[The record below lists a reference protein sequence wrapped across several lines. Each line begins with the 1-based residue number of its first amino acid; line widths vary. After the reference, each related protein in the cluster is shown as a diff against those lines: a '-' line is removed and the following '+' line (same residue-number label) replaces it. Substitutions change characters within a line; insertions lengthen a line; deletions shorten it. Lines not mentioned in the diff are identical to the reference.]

1 MEGIEPTTEPTP
13 MKRRNRSSDSLDTAQ
28 QSHEVPIKKRRGSNR
43 LVIIDPTSNAKD
55 VYIGSSAYETTQT
68 LAATL
73 RDLQGRYTEMYK
85 ELTHLKDVER
95 ARYQYDVSLTF
106 NKYFDPM
113 NPDHMSWF
121 RQFARQTMRFKSA
134 LQIIDEDA
142 EPDPDYYINNP
153 FNKNEALKLIKLL
166 NQSIKKPKT
175 SLKYRNH
182 FTLLTSVV
190 LSAQCTD
197 VNVNNVTKDIYK
209 KYYKPEHFVKLGKK
223 KIKELIKS
231 IGLFNNKAKNLY
243 NLSKILINKHKSK
256 VPNNFEDLIE
266 LPGVG
271 RKTANV
277 VLNAAFNKPTIAVD
291 THVFR
296 VANRTGL
303 SNGKNPENVEKQLL
317 QILPKKYK
325 KKAHHLI
332 LLHGRYICKARN
344 PSCKICVINKICL
357 YKKKYE

>member
-1 MEGIEPTTEPTP
+1 M
-13 MKRRNRSSDSLDTAQ
+13 
-28 QSHEVPIKKRRGSNR
+28 
-43 LVIIDPTSNAKD
+43 
-55 VYIGSSAYETTQT
+55 
-68 LAATL
+68 
-73 RDLQGRYTEMYK
+73 
-85 ELTHLKDVER
+85 
-95 ARYQYDVSLTF
+95 
-106 NKYFDPM
+106 
-113 NPDHMSWF
+113 
-121 RQFARQTMRFKSA
+121 
-134 LQIIDEDA
+134 
-142 EPDPDYYINNP
+142 
-153 FNKNEALKLIKLL
+153 LL
-166 NQSIKKPKT
+166 NQNKAFKLIQLLDKSIKNPKT
-175 SLKYRNH
+175 SLKYRNK

-197 VNVNNVTKDIYK
+197 VNVNNVTKNIYK
-209 KYYKPEHFVKLGKK
+209 KYYTPKHFVRLGIN
-223 KIKELIKS
+223 KIRNLIKS
-231 IGLFNNKAKNLY
+231 IGLFNNKAKNIY
-243 NLSKILINKHKSK
+243 NLSKILLEKHQSK
-256 VPNNFEDLIE
+256 VPNKFENLIS

-344 PSCKICVINKICL
+344 PFCRTCIINKICL
-357 YKKKYE
+357 YKQKNE